1 MPLDYTEDKIQGI
14 EFTSDEIEGARGRRR
29 PPPRPIK
36 IGNPFANISRLFQPQ
51 RTTVQNVSSQPNT
64 SVSVNEYIKR
74 IQEQDIVK
82 SENETR
88 IKQLQSRVFQLEG
101 DIQRRDSA
109 ISKKNKRIKY
119 ATDENSRLKKK
130 NNTVLDNLRYF
141 RSQVFGNKKVDGYND
156 VVVKQQIAMENLKK
170 QEIGNPISKKEGF
183 VTSGNAVYNA
193 VVTQNEIV
201 ENQITNTINEHSV
214 DNQLTMNILSKIAFM
229 KTVNKILLFVF
240 ICTFIF
246 GCYKVFSNTTM
257 DLDMKAKIIIS
268 IGLFLTVVILH
279 TIEYLFIHIAPFIM
293 AFIIGTPHRVSQYWS
308 KPGIYD
314 YLPTK

>member
-1 MPLDYTEDKIQGI
+1 MPLDYTEDTIEGI
-14 EFTSDEIEGARGRRR
+14 ELSSEEIEGARGRR

-36 IGNPFANISRLFQPQ
+36 IGNPFANFARLFQPQ
-51 RTTVQNVSSQPNT
+51 RTNVQNVSSQPNT

-74 IQEQDIVK
+74 IEQQDRVK

-88 IKQLQSRVFQLEG
+88 IQQLQSRVFQLEG
-101 DIQRRDSA
+101 DVQTRDSA

-119 ATDENSRLKKK
+119 VTDENSRLKKK
-130 NNTVLDNLRYF
+130 NNTILDNLRYF
-141 RSQVFGNKKVDGYND
+141 RSQVFGNKKVDGYSD

-201 ENQITNTINEHSV
+201 ENQITSTINDHSI
-214 DNQLTMNILSKIAFM
+214 DNQLTMNILSKITFM
-229 KTVNKILLFVF
+229 KTVNKILLFIFV
-240 ICTFIF
+240 CTFIF
-246 GCYKVFSNTTM
+246 GSYRVFSNTTLS
-257 DLDMKAKIIIS
+257 LDMKTKIIIS
-268 IGLFLTVVILH
+268 IGLFLTVIILH
-279 TIEYLFIHIAPFIM
+279 AIEYLFIHIAPFIM